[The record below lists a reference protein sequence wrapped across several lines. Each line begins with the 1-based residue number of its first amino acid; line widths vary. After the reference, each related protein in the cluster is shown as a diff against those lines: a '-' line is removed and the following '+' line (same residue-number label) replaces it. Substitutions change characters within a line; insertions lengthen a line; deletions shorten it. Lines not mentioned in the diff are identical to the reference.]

1 MPFAGR
7 RNEGKP
13 IMSIMRRG
21 RWASAFFEIGIPRR
35 EMLEM
40 SDDEFLRK
48 CAFILSLDFVSPP
61 AYSDDDER
69 ELEYALIRS
78 MEQNEESSPSTQ
90 ETPSE
95 PKPARPQTPPAP
107 PPPKPKPQPKPAFEA
122 INRFREIKWPS
133 ICLPDVDYAKF
144 EYSGESSSSDSE
156 SSSSSTIPDNHE
168 AILQELTNTTQLIRA
183 QDEEYAR
190 AIQEAQQ
197 RERETE
203 AREREAREQEE
214 AARMQEQHEQEERNV
229 FREIAQELP
238 PEPADGI
245 QIAFTLQNGQRM
257 RRKFAK
263 DTLADILYFFII
275 GELMKLGE
283 ETVPKFTLKYPGGEL
298 QTGKTLEEQNIRD
311 RTMFQIS
318 PEE

>member
-1 MPFAGR
+1 M
-7 RNEGKP
+7 K
-13 IMSIMRRG
+13 RG
-21 RWASAFFEIGIPRR
+21 RWASAFFEIGISRH
-35 EMLEM
+35 EMFEM

-61 AYSDDDER
+61 AYSNEEER
-69 ELEYALIRS
+69 ELEYALIQS
-78 MEQNEESSPSTQ
+78 IEQNEEPSPSAQ
-90 ETPSE
+90 EAPPE

-107 PPPKPKPQPKPAFEA
+107 PPPPPPKPKPKPKPAFEA
-122 INRFREIKWPS
+122 LARFREIKWPS

-156 SSSSSTIPDNHE
+156 SSSSITNSDSHE
-168 AILQELTNTTQLIRA
+168 AIPEELTNTTQLIRA
-183 QDEEYAR
+183 QDEEYQR
-190 AIQEAQQ
+190 AIREAQE
-197 RERETE
+197 RERAIE

-214 AARMQEQHEQEERNV
+214 AARRQEQQEQEERDV
-229 FREIAQELP
+229 LREIAQEIP

-245 QIAFTLQNGQRM
+245 QIAFTMQNGQRK

-263 DTLADILYFFII
+263 DTLGDILYFFII
-275 GELMKLGE
+275 GELMQLGE
-283 ETVPKFTLKYPGGEL
+283 ETVPKFTLKFPGGEL
-298 QTGKTLEEQNIRD
+298 ERGKTLEEQNIRD